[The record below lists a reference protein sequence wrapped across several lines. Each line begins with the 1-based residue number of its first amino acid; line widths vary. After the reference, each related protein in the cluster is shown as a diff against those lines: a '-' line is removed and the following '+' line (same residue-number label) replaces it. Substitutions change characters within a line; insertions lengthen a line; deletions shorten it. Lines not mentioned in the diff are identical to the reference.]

1 MYFKALYVSLIAAV
15 AMCLLA
21 GCTAGEDPE
30 DPETTLEQ
38 RFEMKTDETYGLT
51 SMRVITD
58 TETNRE
64 YLFYKVGD
72 AAGLAPLLPSVDED
86 IDVPITESE
95 PDVPDTNV
103 VDTDPVELEL
113 LACAVYQEA
122 GGDACCDDCRFRVG
136 DVILNRV
143 ADERFPNTMEEVLT
157 QENQYGKYCKTGVIW
172 PERAANP
179 GEAHAVAR
187 AYKTAQALLEGQHSE
202 LYGEGYIW
210 QARFPQGND
219 YFECCGTYFGR

>member
-1 MYFKALYVSLIAAV
+1 MYFKALYVSLVAAV

-38 RFEMKTDETYGLT
+38 RFETKTDETYGLT

-72 AAGLAPLLPSVDED
+72 AAGLAPLLPAEEPETEPVLP
-86 IDVPITESE
+86 VP
-95 PDVPDTNV
+95 
-103 VDTDPVELEL
+103 DPVELEL
-113 LACAVYQEA
+113 LACAIYQEA

-202 LYGEGYIW
+202 LYDEGYIW